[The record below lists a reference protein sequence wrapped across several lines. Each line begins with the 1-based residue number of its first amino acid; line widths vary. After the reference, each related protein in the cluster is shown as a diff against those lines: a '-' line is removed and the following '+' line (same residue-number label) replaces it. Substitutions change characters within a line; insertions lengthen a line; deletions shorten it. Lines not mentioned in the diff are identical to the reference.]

1 MPNPVV
7 VTARCH
13 FDGKSLVPDE
23 PIDLPQDEQLVVRIE
38 IASPVPVV
46 VDETETNGYRSLA
59 EWAVSHAI
67 DDPSLP
73 ADLSSNLDHYLY
85 GTPSNRCSSSRPS
98 L

>member
-1 MPNPVV
+1 MPNPLV

-23 PIDLPQDEQLVVRIE
+23 PIDLPLDEQLVVHIE
-38 IASPVPVV
+38 IASPVRVV
-46 VDETETNGYRSLA
+46 AEETATNGCRSLA
-59 EWAVSHAI
+59 EWAASHAI

-85 GTPSNRCSSSRPS
+85 GTPREED
-98 L
+98 